1 LQNWVALTGV
11 AVKVVVGVKV
21 KVGVDEKVE
30 VAVGVGVRR
39 MTVTLFPLAGTEETP
54 PKKVTEAVFE
64 RMAPSG
70 AVFETPTL
78 NVKV

>member
-1 LQNWVALTGV
+1 
-11 AVKVVVGVKV
+11 
-21 KVGVDEKVE
+21 
-30 VAVGVGVRR
+30 
-39 MTVTLFPLAGTEETP
+39 MTVTLFPLAVTEETP
-54 PKKVTEAVFE
+54 PKNVTEAVLE